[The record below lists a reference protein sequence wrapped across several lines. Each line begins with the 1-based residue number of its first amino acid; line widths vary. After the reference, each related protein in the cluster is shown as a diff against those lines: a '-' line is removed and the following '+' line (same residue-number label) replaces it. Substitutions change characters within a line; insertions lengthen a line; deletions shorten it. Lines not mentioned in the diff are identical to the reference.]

1 MLCNP
6 LFWQANKLRLS
17 AWENCKSAICDTEQP
32 LMRDIFDCGRWS
44 IISTRSMESFASF
57 IVALHNI
64 FLKRRRAQEKMRKPK
79 IIAQVVIS
87 VPVTCTN
94 VNRRKIVH
102 SELCVALLPLLHMA
116 KHTMPI
122 IFSLNGFQSIAN

>member
-1 MLCNP
+1 
-6 LFWQANKLRLS
+6 
-17 AWENCKSAICDTEQP
+17 
-32 LMRDIFDCGRWS
+32 MRDIFDCGRWS

-102 SELCVALLPLLHMA
+102 SELCVALLPSAAYGKAHHANHLLPQWL
-116 KHTMPI
+116 PI
-122 IFSLNGFQSIAN
+122 DSELILL